1 MNEIASISTLS
12 PPKCCA
18 RNGALSVGVFHVVDV
33 TQKLQFVTHSGNGG
47 VQAVGDESHLLD
59 VVAVASQRVDWNIG
73 ELGEMFLDARS
84 LLEEPFNIDKSND
97 KTPLYIGLIRQM
109 FN

>member
-1 MNEIASISTLS
+1 MKSTSLLFRLTHLPS
-12 PPKCCA
+12 FA
-18 RNGALSVGVFHVVDV
+18 RNGALSVSVFQVVDV
-33 TQKLQFVTHSGNGG
+33 AQQLQLVIHGGNDG
-47 VQAVGDESHLLD
+47 VQAVGDECHLLD

-97 KTPLYIGLIRQM
+97 KTPLHR
-109 FN
+109 FNSTNV